1 MTTTTNPH
9 ADAERH
15 YDAEFAAQEADER
28 EQEEA
33 ERLAPLIVFQDLQKL
48 KEPKDWFKPGLI
60 AGSYES
66 ADDIACHAIE
76 SDDRCHDLL
85 AELMIS
91 DAAREFHQALA
102 DWRGKKLARAVMLE
116 RAKPEGEL

>member
-1 MTTTTNPH
+1 MTITTNPH

-66 ADDIACHAIE
+66 ADEISCDGIQNDDKC
-76 SDDRCHDLL
+76 SDLFS
-85 AELMIS
+85 ELMIS
-91 DAAREFHQALA
+91 EHAREFQQALA
-102 DWRGKKLARAVMLE
+102 NWRGKKLARAVMLE
-116 RAKPEGEL
+116 RAKPEGAL

>member
-1 MTTTTNPH
+1 MTNNPH

-15 YDAEFAAQEADER
+15 YDAEFAAQEADQI

-48 KEPKDWFKPGLI
+48 KEPKDWFTPGLI

-66 ADDIACHAIE
+66 ADEITCDAVQN
-76 SDDRCHDLL
+76 DDKCHDLW

-91 DAAREFHQALA
+91 EAAREFQQALA
-102 DWRGKKLARAVMLE
+102 NWRGKKLARAIMLE
-116 RAKPEGEL
+116 RAKPEDAL